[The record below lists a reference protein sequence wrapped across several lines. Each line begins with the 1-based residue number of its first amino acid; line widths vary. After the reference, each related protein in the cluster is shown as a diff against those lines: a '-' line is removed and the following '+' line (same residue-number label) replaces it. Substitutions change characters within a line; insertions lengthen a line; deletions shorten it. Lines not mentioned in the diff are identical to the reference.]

1 MAEEAAGTK
10 EPWVAAGEKSA
21 LRKPAISAVV
31 QAIVLQWW
39 GKRSSTNLIAALQ
52 WQAGRSDGEAE
63 CLSYVDVCTMSAG
76 LIRIFQLADCKFLW
90 G

>member
-31 QAIVLQWW
+31 QAIVL
-39 GKRSSTNLIAALQ
+39 R
-52 WQAGRSDGEAE
+52 
-63 CLSYVDVCTMSAG
+63 
-76 LIRIFQLADCKFLW
+76 
-90 G
+90 